1 MTNLT
6 APAAIRGRLVGRGA
20 DITARTIARREWV
33 AANAHHGQAAIAAAL
48 GLSRDTIRNQYH
60 ALFAAL
66 SVARIERPAKDG
78 PAKDGPAKDVTAVV
92 YERHMASSSSQ
103 TAPRV
108 NLPRMPWDDAER
120 GPDARHE
127 TAPRRRV
134 LIGARVERNEPVDHT
149 DRILSALMNADTLR
163 DGKVS

>member
-66 SVARIERPAKDG
+66 SVARIER
-78 PAKDGPAKDVTAVV
+78 PAKDVTAVV

-163 DGKVS
+163 EGRGS

>member
-6 APAAIRGRLVGRGA
+6 APAAIRGRLVGNRA
-20 DITARTIARREWV
+20 AITAQTIARREWV

-60 ALFAAL
+60 ALFAAPP
-66 SVARIERPAKDG
+66 VARIERPAKD
-78 PAKDGPAKDVTAVV
+78 VTVVV

-127 TAPRRRV
+127 TTPRHRGLV
-134 LIGARVERNEPVDHT
+134 GSKVERDDPVDHT
-149 DRILSALMNADTLR
+149 DRILSALMRADTLR
-163 DGKVS
+163 EGRGA